1 MWTLNSYH
9 VIKCNDF
16 IEVVQLRTRW
26 RLLDNHPRKVQQDEG
41 EWLQDT
47 KLGHRNSD
55 YMFGDVITRPKSP
68 RDAKNVKMV
77 INLQSRRI

>member
-1 MWTLNSYH
+1 MTLFWWSSS
-9 VIKCNDF
+9 VPDGDF
-16 IEVVQLRTRW
+16 LIITQEKFSKT
-26 RLLDNHPRKVQQDEG
+26 KVSG
-41 EWLQDT
+41 LQDT